1 LSEFPLFRV
10 AGRFY
15 RAIRDDHIDHVL
27 SPPAPDNAGRYH
39 RHGEPALYLTASPEW
54 ATIAVSK
61 YMRED
66 GLPRVIVP
74 LDLDGAD
81 VLDQRDDAACI
92 AAGIDPEASGAD
104 WRKALK
110 AGEEPPSWHAADA
123 ARAIGAA
130 GIIDVSRHIPG
141 GWHVT
146 LFRWNA
152 PGAPRVKIV
161 GEAVPVVLSERVD
174 RGE

>member
-1 LSEFPLFRV
+1 MSAFPLLRV

-15 RAIRDDHIDHVL
+15 RAIRADRVDHVL
-27 SPPAPDNAGRYH
+27 SPPAPDSAGRYH
-39 RHGEPALYLTASPEW
+39 RHGEPALYLTALPEW

-61 YMRED
+61 YIRED

-81 VLDQRDDAACI
+81 PLDQRDDAARM
-92 AAGIDPEASGAD
+92 AAGIDREASGVD

-123 ARAIGAA
+123 ARATGAA

-146 LFRWNA
+146 LFRWNE

-161 GEAVPVVLSERVD
+161 GEAVSAVLSERVD
-174 RGE
+174 PGE